1 MLKRLTKGE
10 GGAVEW
16 RSRRRRCR
24 PGRCAVVWERPVP
37 DGLRRQG
44 PSPVN
49 LGRWYWWQSTIATL
63 TMTGALCCWFG
74 SSSFVFV
81 G

>member
-10 GGAVEW
+10 GGAAEW

-49 LGRWYWWQSTIATL
+49 LGRW
-63 TMTGALCCWFG
+63 
-74 SSSFVFV
+74 
-81 G
+81 